1 MLITHRILV
10 QVVFADASRNV
21 GRLAVRLTRRF
32 HSGMIR
38 VPGAIPLRYP
48 AGLRKRGRAIAARD
62 LHPHMIQPAR
72 KDVDKAPRRRKWSGT
87 GRSER
92 FSIRECFGSTTLCRI
107 EREVAMESTG
117 RDGPGAAQQQ
127 RMVQQPLAPDF
138 FDSSLEWRRVF
149 AEIWG
154 TFLLVLVAAGGG
166 VVAAMSGGR
175 VTLGMAVVAPG
186 IMVMAIIYF
195 MGVVSGAHLNPAVTL
210 AFAVRRNFPWR
221 RVPGYIVGQMIG
233 GIGAAVFLRAMFGT
247 VGALGATLPGS
258 GVTSGK
264 ALAME
269 VVLTAG
275 LVNTILGTASGARNI
290 GTNGAIA
297 VGGYIALAGLWAAPV
312 TGASMN
318 PVRSLAPD
326 LVRGDFHT
334 TWIYLVGPPV
344 GAMIGVVFEW
354 ILKGKPTAAGRIAAQ
369 GTLGIDNPGELDR

>member
-1 MLITHRILV
+1 M
-10 QVVFADASRNV
+10 S
-21 GRLAVRLTRRF
+21 AV
-32 HSGMIR
+32 M
-38 VPGAIPLRYP
+38 PLRYP
-48 AGLRKRGRAIAARD
+48 ACLRKSGRAIAARD
-62 LHPHMIQPAR
+62 LYTHMIQRSR
-72 KDVDKAPRRRKWSGT
+72 KDVDKAPCRWKWSST

-92 FSIRECFGSTTLCRI
+92 FSIEECFGSTTLCRI
-107 EREVAMESTG
+107 ELEVAMESTG
-117 RDGPGAAQQQ
+117 RDRLGAAQQQ
-127 RMVQQPLAPDF
+127 RMVQRPFAPDF

-154 TFLLVLVAAGGG
+154 TFLLVMVAAGGG

-175 VTLGMAVVAPG
+175 VTLGMVVVAPG
-186 IMVMAIIYF
+186 IMVMAIVYF

-221 RVPGYIVGQMIG
+221 RVPGYIVGQVIG
-233 GIGAAVFLRAMFGT
+233 GIGAVVFLRAIFGT

-318 PVRSLAPD
+318 PVRSFAPD

-334 TWIYLVGPPV
+334 TWIYLVGPPI
-344 GAMIGVVFEW
+344 GALIGVAFEW

-369 GTLGIDNPGELDR
+369 GTLGVNDPDEPDRLAK